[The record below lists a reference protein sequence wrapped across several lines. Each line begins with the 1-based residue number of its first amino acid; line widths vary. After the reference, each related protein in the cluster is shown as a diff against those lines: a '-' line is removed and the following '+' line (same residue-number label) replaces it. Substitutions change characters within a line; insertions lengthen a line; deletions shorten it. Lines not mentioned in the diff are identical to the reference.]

1 MKIRISIILITL
13 FFGCST
19 PQNEIVEIKKWDFE
33 YDGDWLKAD
42 VPGNNFSDLLDQNV
56 IPDPF
61 YGTNEDS
68 VQWVS
73 EREWVYRSNFKLSQ
87 DFLLK
92 DKHEI
97 IFHGLDTYAS
107 VYLNDSLILNAN
119 NMFRRWSVP
128 LKGVLKETNILVVK
142 FQPTSF
148 HENKKEKNLGY
159 KLPGG
164 KKVHTR
170 KAGFHYGWDWGPKIS
185 VSGIWKPIELKGY
198 NRSYIKDIYIEQKE
212 IFDSLAKLKV
222 NLELDI
228 IHSGRYILK
237 INDQEYKLNLNSGEQ
252 KLAFDYNILD
262 PILWWPNG
270 YGKQFLYKIETKLIK
285 DKDIIS
291 KKTKKIGIRKTE
303 LITSKDSLGNEFYFK
318 INNQAI
324 FMKGANYIPQDNLQN
339 RVSKEKYIDLL
350 TQVTKANMNMIRVWG
365 GGIYEEDIFY
375 NTCDSL
381 GILVWQDFMFACAM
395 YPSDSLFLENIR
407 EEAID
412 NVKRLR
418 NHSSIILWCGNNEI
432 AEAWKNW
439 GWQNSFNEYEIAK
452 IEQGYKDI
460 FSNILTE
467 VVNQYTD
474 LPYWES
480 SPKLGRGDNNH
491 HLEGDVHYWGVWH
504 DSQPFS
510 TFEKNV
516 PRFMSEFG
524 FQSFPELSTIK
535 KFSAKK
541 DWKLNSDVMTSHQK
555 HPRGNTLIQEYM
567 NREYNQPLD
576 FEKFIYASQI
586 LQGEGM
592 RIGLEAHRRS
602 QPYCMGT
609 LYWQLNDCWPV
620 ASWSSIDY
628 YGNWKALHYV
638 AKDVFSP
645 IALSITKNKDNNY
658 SLWIMSDNQQSI
670 TDTLII
676 NSYNIDGEEVNKKSK
691 HKITLDNF
699 GSQLITDSYINNDS
713 NEFIIA
719 ELKNQTIKSKT
730 MFTTKV
736 KNIIFKNPEFK
747 VTWGREVI
755 KIKTMKAAFQV
766 YLKLDGIKFE
776 TNFIT
781 MLPGKEYSIK
791 YNGTAKNKENL
802 LIWSLYDL
810 NK

>member
-1 MKIRISIILITL
+1 MKIRIYIILITL

-33 YDGDWLKAD
+33 YNGDWLKAD
-42 VPGNNFSDLLDQNV
+42 VPGNNFSDLLDQNI

-73 EREWVYRSNFKLSQ
+73 EREWVYRSNFKLSK

-92 DKHEI
+92 EKHEI
-97 IFHGLDTYAS
+97 IFHGLDTYSS

-119 NMFRRWSVP
+119 NMFRKWNVP
-128 LKGVLKETNILVVK
+128 LKGILKETNILVVK

-148 HENKKEKNLGY
+148 HENKKEKNVGY

-228 IHSGRYILK
+228 IHSGMYILK

-270 YGKQFLYKIETKLIK
+270 YGKQHLYKIETKLMQ
-285 DKDIIS
+285 DKNIIS

-303 LITSKDSLGNEFYFK
+303 LITSQDSLGNEFYFK

-350 TQVTKANMNMIRVWG
+350 SQVTKANMNMIRVWG
-365 GGIYEEDIFY
+365 GGIYEEDMFY

-439 GWQNSFNEYEIAK
+439 GWQNSFNEYEITK

-460 FSNILTE
+460 FSNILPE

-658 SLWIMSDNQQSI
+658 SLWIMSDKQQSI

-736 KNIIFKNPEFK
+736 KNIIFKDPEFK

-781 MLPGKEYSIK
+781 MLPDKEYSIK

>member
-1 MKIRISIILITL
+1 MKIRISIILITV

-19 PQNEIVEIKKWDFE
+19 PQNEILEIKKWDFK
-33 YDGDWLKAD
+33 YNGDWLKAD

-119 NMFRRWSVP
+119 NMFRKWNVP
-128 LKGVLKETNILVVK
+128 LKGILKETNILVVK

-222 NLELDI
+222 NVELDI

-270 YGKQFLYKIETKLIK
+270 YGKQYLYKIETKLMK
-285 DKDIIS
+285 DKNIIS

-439 GWQNSFNEYEIAK
+439 GWQNSFNEYEITK

-658 SLWIMSDNQQSI
+658 SLWIMSDKQQSI

>member
-628 YGNWKALHYV
+628 Y
-638 AKDVFSP
+638 
-645 IALSITKNKDNNY
+645 
-658 SLWIMSDNQQSI
+658 
-670 TDTLII
+670 
-676 NSYNIDGEEVNKKSK
+676 
-691 HKITLDNF
+691 
-699 GSQLITDSYINNDS
+699 
-713 NEFIIA
+713 
-719 ELKNQTIKSKT
+719 
-730 MFTTKV
+730 
-736 KNIIFKNPEFK
+736 
-747 VTWGREVI
+747 
-755 KIKTMKAAFQV
+755 
-766 YLKLDGIKFE
+766 
-776 TNFIT
+776 
-781 MLPGKEYSIK
+781 
-791 YNGTAKNKENL
+791 
-802 LIWSLYDL
+802 
-810 NK
+810 

>member
-1 MKIRISIILITL
+1 MKIRIYIILITL

-33 YDGDWLKAD
+33 YNGDWLKAD
-42 VPGNNFSDLLDQNV
+42 VPGNNFSDLLDQNI

-73 EREWVYRSNFKLSQ
+73 EREWVYRSNFKLSK

-92 DKHEI
+92 EKHEI
-97 IFHGLDTYAS
+97 IFHGLDTYSS

-119 NMFRRWSVP
+119 NMFRKWNVP
-128 LKGVLKETNILVVK
+128 LKGILKETNILVVK
-142 FQPTSF
+142 FQPTLF
-148 HENKKEKNLGY
+148 HENKKEKNVGY

-228 IHSGRYILK
+228 IHAGMYILK
-237 INDQEYKLNLNSGEQ
+237 INDQKYKLKLNSGEQ

-270 YGKQFLYKIETKLIK
+270 YGKQYLYKIETKLMQ
-285 DKDIIS
+285 DKNIIS

-350 TQVTKANMNMIRVWG
+350 SQVTKANMNMIRVWG
-365 GGIYEEDIFY
+365 GGIYEEDMFY

-439 GWQNSFNEYEIAK
+439 GWQNSFNEYEITK

-460 FSNILTE
+460 FSNILPE

-658 SLWIMSDNQQSI
+658 SLWIMSDKQQSI

-736 KNIIFKNPEFK
+736 KNIIFKDPEFK

-781 MLPGKEYSIK
+781 MLPDKEYSIK

>member
-1 MKIRISIILITL
+1 MKIRIYIILITL

-33 YDGDWLKAD
+33 YNGDWLKAD
-42 VPGNNFSDLLDQNV
+42 VPGNNFSDLLDQNI

-73 EREWVYRSNFKLSQ
+73 EREWVYRSNFKLSK

-92 DKHEI
+92 EKHEI
-97 IFHGLDTYAS
+97 IFHGLDTYSS

-119 NMFRRWSVP
+119 NMFRKWNVP
-128 LKGVLKETNILVVK
+128 LKGILKETNTLVVK
-142 FQPTSF
+142 FQPTLF
-148 HENKKEKNLGY
+148 HENKKEKNVGY

-228 IHSGRYILK
+228 IHSGMYILK

-270 YGKQFLYKIETKLIK
+270 YGKQYLYKIETKLMQ
-285 DKDIIS
+285 DKNIIS

-350 TQVTKANMNMIRVWG
+350 SQVTKANMNMIRVWG
-365 GGIYEEDIFY
+365 GGIYEEDMFY

-439 GWQNSFNEYEIAK
+439 GWQNSFNEYEITK

-460 FSNILTE
+460 FSNILPE

-658 SLWIMSDNQQSI
+658 SLWIMSDKQQSI

-736 KNIIFKNPEFK
+736 KNIIFKDPEFK

-781 MLPGKEYSIK
+781 MLPDKEYSIK

>member
-1 MKIRISIILITL
+1 MKIRIYIILITL

-33 YDGDWLKAD
+33 YNGDWLKAN

-73 EREWVYRSNFKLSQ
+73 EREWVYRSNFKLSK
-87 DFLLK
+87 DFLVK

-97 IFHGLDTYAS
+97 IFHGLDTYSS

-119 NMFRRWSVP
+119 NMFRKWNVP
-128 LKGVLKETNILVVK
+128 LKGILKETNILVVK
-142 FQPTSF
+142 FKPTSF
-148 HENKKEKNLGY
+148 HENKKEKNVGY

-170 KAGFHYGWDWGPKIS
+170 KAGFHYGWDWGPKIT

-212 IFDSLAKLKV
+212 IFDSLANLKI

-228 IHSGRYILK
+228 IHSGMYILK

-270 YGKQFLYKIETKLIK
+270 YGKQYLYKIETKLMQ
-285 DKDIIS
+285 DKNIIS

-339 RVSKEKYIDLL
+339 RVSKEKYINLL
-350 TQVTKANMNMIRVWG
+350 SQVTKANMNMIRVWG
-365 GGIYEEDIFY
+365 GGIYEEDMFY
-375 NTCDSL
+375 DTCDSL

-395 YPSDSLFLENIR
+395 YPSDSLFLDNIR

-439 GWQNSFNEYEIAK
+439 GWQNSFNDYEITK

-460 FSNILTE
+460 FSNILPE

-524 FQSFPELSTIK
+524 FQSFPEISTIK
-535 KFSAKK
+535 KFSAEK

-658 SLWIMSDNQQSI
+658 SLWIMSDKQQSI

-691 HKITLDNF
+691 YKITLDNF

-747 VTWGREVI
+747 VTWEKEVI

-791 YNGTAKNKENL
+791 YNGIAKNKENL

>member
-19 PQNEIVEIKKWDFE
+19 PQNEILEIKKWDFK
-33 YDGDWLKAD
+33 YNGDWLKAD

-119 NMFRRWSVP
+119 NMFRKWNVP
-128 LKGVLKETNILVVK
+128 LKGILKERNILVVK

-228 IHSGRYILK
+228 IHSGMYILK

-439 GWQNSFNEYEIAK
+439 GWQNSFNEYEITK

-460 FSNILTE
+460 FSNILPE

-535 KFSAKK
+535 KFSTKK

-567 NREYNQPLD
+567 NREYNQPVD

-658 SLWIMSDNQQSI
+658 SLWIMSDKQQSI

>member
-1 MKIRISIILITL
+1 LKIRISIILITL

>member
-1 MKIRISIILITL
+1 MKIRIYIILITL

-33 YDGDWLKAD
+33 YNGDWLKAD
-42 VPGNNFSDLLDQNV
+42 IPGNNFSDLLDQNI

-73 EREWVYRSNFKLSQ
+73 EREWVYRSNFKLSK

-92 DKHEI
+92 EKHEI
-97 IFHGLDTYAS
+97 IFHGLDTYSS

-119 NMFRRWSVP
+119 NMFRKWNVP
-128 LKGVLKETNILVVK
+128 LKDILKETNILVVK
-142 FQPTSF
+142 FQPTLF
-148 HENKKEKNLGY
+148 HENKKEKNVGY

-228 IHSGRYILK
+228 IHSGMYILK

-270 YGKQFLYKIETKLIK
+270 YGKQYLYKIETKLMQ
-285 DKDIIS
+285 DKNIIS

-350 TQVTKANMNMIRVWG
+350 SQVTKANMNMIRVWG
-365 GGIYEEDIFY
+365 GGIYEEDMFY

-439 GWQNSFNEYEIAK
+439 GWQNSFNEYEITK

-460 FSNILTE
+460 FSNILPE

-658 SLWIMSDNQQSI
+658 SLWIMSDKQQSI

-736 KNIIFKNPEFK
+736 KNIIFKDPEFK

-781 MLPGKEYSIK
+781 MLPDKEYSIK

>member
-19 PQNEIVEIKKWDFE
+19 PQNEILEIKKWDFK
-33 YDGDWLKAD
+33 YNRDWLKAD

-87 DFLLK
+87 KFLLK

-119 NMFRRWSVP
+119 NMFRKWNVP
-128 LKGVLKETNILVVK
+128 LKGILKERNILVVK

-228 IHSGRYILK
+228 IHSGMYILK

-270 YGKQFLYKIETKLIK
+270 YGKQYLYKIETKLMK
-285 DKDIIS
+285 DKNIIS

-439 GWQNSFNEYEIAK
+439 GWQNSFNEYEITK

-460 FSNILTE
+460 FSNILPE

-535 KFSAKK
+535 KFSTKK

-658 SLWIMSDNQQSI
+658 SLWIMSDKQQSI

>member
-1 MKIRISIILITL
+1 MKIRIYIILITL

-33 YDGDWLKAD
+33 YNGDWLKAD
-42 VPGNNFSDLLDQNV
+42 VPGNNFSDLLDQNI

-73 EREWVYRSNFKLSQ
+73 EREWVYRSNFKLSK

-92 DKHEI
+92 EKHEI
-97 IFHGLDTYAS
+97 IFHGLDTYSS

-119 NMFRRWSVP
+119 NMFRKWNVP
-128 LKGVLKETNILVVK
+128 LKGILKETNILVVK

-148 HENKKEKNLGY
+148 HENKKEKNVGY

-228 IHSGRYILK
+228 IHSGMYILK
-237 INDQEYKLNLNSGEQ
+237 INDQEYKLKLNSGEQ

-270 YGKQFLYKIETKLIK
+270 YGKQHLYKIETKLMQ
-285 DKDIIS
+285 DKNIIS

-303 LITSKDSLGNEFYFK
+303 LITSQDSLGNEFYFK

-365 GGIYEEDIFY
+365 GGIYEEDMFY

-439 GWQNSFNEYEIAK
+439 GWQNSFNEYEITK

-460 FSNILTE
+460 FSNILPE

-658 SLWIMSDNQQSI
+658 SLWIMSDKQQSI

-736 KNIIFKNPEFK
+736 KNIIFKDPEFK

-781 MLPGKEYSIK
+781 MLPDKEYSIK

>member
-1 MKIRISIILITL
+1 MKIRIYIILITL

-33 YDGDWLKAD
+33 YNGDWLKAD
-42 VPGNNFSDLLDQNV
+42 VPGNNFSDLLDQNI

-73 EREWVYRSNFKLSQ
+73 EREWVYRSNFKLSK

-92 DKHEI
+92 EKHEI
-97 IFHGLDTYAS
+97 IFHGLDTYSS

-119 NMFRRWSVP
+119 NMFRKWNVP
-128 LKGVLKETNILVVK
+128 LKGILKETNILVVK
-142 FQPTSF
+142 FQPTLF
-148 HENKKEKNLGY
+148 HENKKEKNVGY

-228 IHSGRYILK
+228 IHSGMYILK

-270 YGKQFLYKIETKLIK
+270 YGKQYLYKIETKLMQ
-285 DKDIIS
+285 DKNIIS

-350 TQVTKANMNMIRVWG
+350 SQVTKANMNMIRVWG
-365 GGIYEEDIFY
+365 GGIYEEDMFY

-439 GWQNSFNEYEIAK
+439 GWQNSFNEYEITK

-460 FSNILTE
+460 FSNILPE

-658 SLWIMSDNQQSI
+658 SLWIMSDKQQSI

-736 KNIIFKNPEFK
+736 KNIIFKDPEFK

-781 MLPGKEYSIK
+781 MLPDKEYSIK

>member
-1 MKIRISIILITL
+1 
-13 FFGCST
+13 
-19 PQNEIVEIKKWDFE
+19 
-33 YDGDWLKAD
+33 
-42 VPGNNFSDLLDQNV
+42 
-56 IPDPF
+56 
-61 YGTNEDS
+61 
-68 VQWVS
+68 
-73 EREWVYRSNFKLSQ
+73 
-87 DFLLK
+87 
-92 DKHEI
+92 
-97 IFHGLDTYAS
+97 
-107 VYLNDSLILNAN
+107 
-119 NMFRRWSVP
+119 
-128 LKGVLKETNILVVK
+128 
-142 FQPTSF
+142 
-148 HENKKEKNLGY
+148 
-159 KLPGG
+159 
-164 KKVHTR
+164 
-170 KAGFHYGWDWGPKIS
+170 
-185 VSGIWKPIELKGY
+185 
-198 NRSYIKDIYIEQKE
+198 
-212 IFDSLAKLKV
+212 
-222 NLELDI
+222 
-228 IHSGRYILK
+228 
-237 INDQEYKLNLNSGEQ
+237 
-252 KLAFDYNILD
+252 
-262 PILWWPNG
+262 
-270 YGKQFLYKIETKLIK
+270 
-285 DKDIIS
+285 
-291 KKTKKIGIRKTE
+291 
-303 LITSKDSLGNEFYFK
+303 
-318 INNQAI
+318 
-324 FMKGANYIPQDNLQN
+324 MKGANYIPQDNLQN

-439 GWQNSFNEYEIAK
+439 GWQNSFNEYEITK

-460 FSNILTE
+460 FSNILPE

-645 IALSITKNKDNNY
+645 IAISITKNKDNNY
-658 SLWIMSDNQQSI
+658 SLWIMSDKQQSI

-719 ELKNQTIKSKT
+719 ELKNQTIISKT

-755 KIKTMKAAFQV
+755 KSKTMKAAFQV

-791 YNGTAKNKENL
+791 YNGTAKNKETL

>member
-19 PQNEIVEIKKWDFE
+19 PQNEILEIKKWDFK
-33 YDGDWLKAD
+33 YNGDWLKAD

-87 DFLLK
+87 NFLLK

-119 NMFRRWSVP
+119 NMFRKWNVP
-128 LKGVLKETNILVVK
+128 LKGILKETNILVVK

-222 NLELDI
+222 NVELDI

-270 YGKQFLYKIETKLIK
+270 YGKQYLYKIETKLIK

-439 GWQNSFNEYEIAK
+439 GWQNSFNEYEITK

-460 FSNILTE
+460 FSNILPE

-658 SLWIMSDNQQSI
+658 SLWIMSDKQQSI

-747 VTWGREVI
+747 VTWGGEVI
-755 KIKTMKAAFQV
+755 KIKTIKAAFQV

>member
-19 PQNEIVEIKKWDFE
+19 PQNEILEIKKWDFK
-33 YDGDWLKAD
+33 YNGDWLKAD

-119 NMFRRWSVP
+119 NMFRKWNVP
-128 LKGVLKETNILVVK
+128 LKGILKERNILVVK

-228 IHSGRYILK
+228 IHSGMYILK

-270 YGKQFLYKIETKLIK
+270 YGKQFLYKIETKLMK
-285 DKDIIS
+285 DKNIIS

-439 GWQNSFNEYEIAK
+439 GWQNSFNEYEITK

-460 FSNILTE
+460 FSNILPE

-535 KFSAKK
+535 KFSTKK

-567 NREYNQPLD
+567 NREYNQPVD

-658 SLWIMSDNQQSI
+658 SLWIMSDKQQSI

>member
-1 MKIRISIILITL
+1 LKIRISIILITV

-19 PQNEIVEIKKWDFE
+19 PQNEILEIKKWDFK
-33 YDGDWLKAD
+33 YNRDWLKAD

-119 NMFRRWSVP
+119 NMFRKWNVP
-128 LKGVLKETNILVVK
+128 LKGILKETNILVVK

-285 DKDIIS
+285 DKNIIS

-439 GWQNSFNEYEIAK
+439 GWQNSFNEYEITK

-460 FSNILTE
+460 FSNILPE

-658 SLWIMSDNQQSI
+658 SLWIMSDKQQSI

>member
-1 MKIRISIILITL
+1 
-13 FFGCST
+13 
-19 PQNEIVEIKKWDFE
+19 
-33 YDGDWLKAD
+33 
-42 VPGNNFSDLLDQNV
+42 
-56 IPDPF
+56 
-61 YGTNEDS
+61 
-68 VQWVS
+68 
-73 EREWVYRSNFKLSQ
+73 
-87 DFLLK
+87 
-92 DKHEI
+92 
-97 IFHGLDTYAS
+97 
-107 VYLNDSLILNAN
+107 
-119 NMFRRWSVP
+119 MFRKWNVP
-128 LKGVLKETNILVVK
+128 LKGILKETNILVVK
-142 FQPTSF
+142 FQPTLF
-148 HENKKEKNLGY
+148 HENKKEKNVGY

-228 IHSGRYILK
+228 IHSGMYILK

-270 YGKQFLYKIETKLIK
+270 YGKQYLYKIETKLMQ
-285 DKDIIS
+285 DKNIIS

-350 TQVTKANMNMIRVWG
+350 SQVTKANMNMIRVWG
-365 GGIYEEDIFY
+365 GGIYEEDMFY

-439 GWQNSFNEYEIAK
+439 GWQNSFNEYEITK

-460 FSNILTE
+460 FSNILPE

-658 SLWIMSDNQQSI
+658 SLWIMSDKQQSI

-736 KNIIFKNPEFK
+736 KNIIFKDPEFK

-781 MLPGKEYSIK
+781 MLPDKEYSIK

>member
-1 MKIRISIILITL
+1 M
-13 FFGCST
+13 
-19 PQNEIVEIKKWDFE
+19 
-33 YDGDWLKAD
+33 
-42 VPGNNFSDLLDQNV
+42 
-56 IPDPF
+56 
-61 YGTNEDS
+61 
-68 VQWVS
+68 
-73 EREWVYRSNFKLSQ
+73 
-87 DFLLK
+87 
-92 DKHEI
+92 
-97 IFHGLDTYAS
+97 
-107 VYLNDSLILNAN
+107 
-119 NMFRRWSVP
+119 
-128 LKGVLKETNILVVK
+128 
-142 FQPTSF
+142 
-148 HENKKEKNLGY
+148 
-159 KLPGG
+159 
-164 KKVHTR
+164 
-170 KAGFHYGWDWGPKIS
+170 
-185 VSGIWKPIELKGY
+185 
-198 NRSYIKDIYIEQKE
+198 
-212 IFDSLAKLKV
+212 
-222 NLELDI
+222 
-228 IHSGRYILK
+228 YILK
-237 INDQEYKLNLNSGEQ
+237 INDQEYKLKLNSGEQ

-270 YGKQFLYKIETKLIK
+270 YGKQHLYKIETKLMQ
-285 DKDIIS
+285 DKNIIS

-350 TQVTKANMNMIRVWG
+350 SQVTKANMNMIRVWG
-365 GGIYEEDIFY
+365 GGIYEEDMFY

-439 GWQNSFNEYEIAK
+439 GWQNSFNEYEITK

-460 FSNILTE
+460 FSNILPE

-658 SLWIMSDNQQSI
+658 SLWIMSDKQQSI

-736 KNIIFKNPEFK
+736 KNIIFKDPEFK

-781 MLPGKEYSIK
+781 MLPDKEYSIK

>member
-1 MKIRISIILITL
+1 MKIRIYIILITL

-33 YDGDWLKAD
+33 YNGDWLKAD
-42 VPGNNFSDLLDQNV
+42 VPGNNFSDLLDQNI

-73 EREWVYRSNFKLSQ
+73 EREWVYRSNFKLSK

-92 DKHEI
+92 EKHEI
-97 IFHGLDTYAS
+97 IFHGLDTYSS

-119 NMFRRWSVP
+119 NMFRKWNVP
-128 LKGVLKETNILVVK
+128 LKGILKETNILVVK
-142 FQPTSF
+142 FQPTLF
-148 HENKKEKNLGY
+148 HENKKEKNVGY

-228 IHSGRYILK
+228 IHSGMYILK
-237 INDQEYKLNLNSGEQ
+237 INDQEYKLKLNSGEQ

-270 YGKQFLYKIETKLIK
+270 YGKQHLYKIETKLMQ
-285 DKDIIS
+285 DKNIIS

-350 TQVTKANMNMIRVWG
+350 SQVTKANMNMIRVWG
-365 GGIYEEDIFY
+365 GGIYEEDMFY

-439 GWQNSFNEYEIAK
+439 GWQNSFNEYEITK

-460 FSNILTE
+460 FSNILPE

-658 SLWIMSDNQQSI
+658 SLWIMSDKQQSI

-736 KNIIFKNPEFK
+736 KNIIFKDPEFK

-781 MLPGKEYSIK
+781 MLPDKEYSIK

>member
-19 PQNEIVEIKKWDFE
+19 PQNEILEIKKWDFK
-33 YDGDWLKAD
+33 YNGDWLKAD

-119 NMFRRWSVP
+119 NMFRKWNVP
-128 LKGVLKETNILVVK
+128 LKGILKETNILVVK

-270 YGKQFLYKIETKLIK
+270 YGKQYLYKIETKLMK
-285 DKDIIS
+285 DKNIIS

-439 GWQNSFNEYEIAK
+439 GWQNSFNEYEITK

-460 FSNILTE
+460 FSNILPE

-658 SLWIMSDNQQSI
+658 SLWIMSDKQQSI